1 MTYSGFRHYD
11 RNLAQKPTQVQDA
24 NGAWAA
30 QEPHWI
36 LIEDLLQGTY
46 GMRRKHRR
54 YLPQEPR
61 ELDESYDNRLA
72 RSVCPPY
79 YQRLERM
86 LAGML
91 TRKPVRLDDVPDVIR
106 EQLFDVDLQ
115 GNDLNIFVYEL
126 ARKMV
131 RYGHAGVLVDFP
143 SETDSEIQNITDTSA
158 LRPYW
163 VTYTPRDILGWRSE
177 IVNGA
182 QKLTMLRLLERIVVP
197 DGEFGE
203 KYLEQVRVLRP
214 GSYELHRQSDT
225 KGKYDVVA
233 EGTTSLDYI
242 PFAIAYSNRVGLLE
256 SRPPLEDIAELNLKT
271 YQIQSDLDNML
282 HISGVPMLAFY
293 GFPSA
298 AEEVSAGPGE
308 AIAFPAE
315 GRAEYIEPD
324 GKSYEAQFRRLEQL
338 AGQIN
343 ELGLSAVLGQKLS
356 AETAEA
362 KRIDR
367 SQGDST
373 MMVIAQ
379 QVQDLIDNC
388 LRFHADYLGQQQSG
402 SSFVNRDF
410 VGARLEP
417 AEILALLQLY
427 TAGTITQK
435 TLLDQLAQGEVLGDD
450 FDVDEELMSTQA
462 GGLIDMSGG
471 SNLTSDSIPSDQV
484 SMMDNSQPDTQV
496 Q

>member
-1 MTYSGFRHYD
+1 MYTGYNFYD
-11 RNLAQKPTQVQDA
+11 RPLAQRQVTKVNDP
-24 NGAWAA
+24 NTVWYA

-79 YQRLERM
+79 YARLERM

-91 TRKPVRLDDVPDVIR
+91 TRKPVRLNDTSDTIR
-106 EQLFDVDLQ
+106 EQLFDVNLMGD
-115 GNDLNIFVYEL
+115 DLNVWTYET

-131 RYGHAGVLVDFP
+131 RYGHIGTLVDAP
-143 SETDSEIQNITDTSA
+143 SDGG
-158 LRPYW
+158 RPYW
-163 VTYTPRDILGWRSE
+163 VTYTPRQILGWRSE
-177 IVNGA
+177 LQDGQ
-182 QKLTMLRLLERIVVP
+182 QKLTQLRLLESTIVP
-197 DGEFGE
+197 DGEYGE
-203 KYLEQVRVLRP
+203 KAVEQIRVLTP
-214 GSYELHRQSDT
+214 GEYQLHQKDDQGDF
-225 KGKYDVVA
+225 KIID
-233 EGTTSLDYI
+233 EGRTSLSDI
-242 PFAIAYSNRVGLLE
+242 PFSVAYANRHGYLE

-271 YQIQSDLDNML
+271 YQVQSDLDNIL
-282 HISGVPMLAFY
+282 HVSCVPMLAFY

-308 AIAFPAE
+308 AIAFPAD
-315 GRAEYIEPD
+315 GRAEYIEPGGSSFD
-324 GKSYEAQFRRLEQL
+324 YQFRRLEQL

-379 QVQDLIDNC
+379 NVQDMIDNS
-388 LRFHADYLGQQQSG
+388 LQFHAQFLGQNEAAG
-402 SSFVNRDF
+402 SCHVNRDF
-410 VGARLEP
+410 IGARLDP
-417 AEILALLQLY
+417 QEIQSMLQLY
-427 TAGTITQK
+427 TAGTITQE
-435 TLLDQLAQGEVLGDD
+435 TLLQQLADGEVLGDD
-450 FDVDEELMSTQA
+450 FNVEEELEATANAGMDLQPIGLANRQA
-462 GGLIDMSGG
+462 DRDDGETG
-471 SNLTSDSIPSDQV
+471 TDSAEEAGA
-484 SMMDNSQPDTQV
+484 
-496 Q
+496 